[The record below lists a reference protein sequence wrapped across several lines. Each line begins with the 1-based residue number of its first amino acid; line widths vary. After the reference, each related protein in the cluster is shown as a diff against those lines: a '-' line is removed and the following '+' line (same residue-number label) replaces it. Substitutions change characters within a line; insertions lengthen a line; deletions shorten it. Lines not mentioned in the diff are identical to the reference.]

1 MKVSKED
8 YLGPIILERINH
20 VRDDITEIK
29 NHLEKLNNQTFK
41 NTAFRIK
48 QNTSNKMIVGFF
60 SIFGVSLITILIKII

>member
-20 VRDDITEIK
+20 VREDITEIK

-60 SIFGVSLITILIKII
+60 SVFGVTLIGMFIKLI